1 MYYEPKEY
9 ENLVSY
15 FSSPIFNAF
24 LMMENFYEAKEDVF
38 KVFRIE
44 EDKMREYLLWLS
56 PCLKKNSNK
65 KITEENIAQD
75 SKVTTSPP
83 CEMDFIKL
91 QDHFCLEVSQCFY
104 SLIALIYL
112 EGDMNYAKM
121 FPILKKILSSN
132 YMKSYPLK
140 D

>member
-1 MYYEPKEY
+1 
-9 ENLVSY
+9 
-15 FSSPIFNAF
+15 
-24 LMMENFYEAKEDVF
+24 
-38 KVFRIE
+38 
-44 EDKMREYLLWLS
+44 
-56 PCLKKNSNK
+56 
-65 KITEENIAQD
+65 
-75 SKVTTSPP
+75 
-83 CEMDFIKL
+83 MDFIKL

-112 EGDMNYAKM
+112 EQDMNYAKM